1 MLNRGVGSRRIL
13 YFALAALLMAAGLSA
28 CGKSNSTNPAAV
40 SSQASSNSASAST
53 ASPSV
58 KSITLSWSPPTQNS
72 DGSTL
77 SSCPA
82 GSASGG
88 CLAGYTLHYGTSSQD
103 YTGEIQI
110 TDPTATSYVV
120 SDASFPSGTY
130 YFAISAYNGLQN
142 SSSMSGEVQV
152 TLD

>member
-1 MLNRGVGSRRIL
+1 ML
-13 YFALAALLMAAGLSA
+13 YFVLAALLLAAGLSA
-28 CGKSNSTNPAAV
+28 CGNSSNADPPSSQPTSNSP
-40 SSQASSNSASAST
+40 SAGDAT
-53 ASPSV
+53 PSV

-72 DGSTL
+72 DGSAIN
-77 SSCPA
+77 SCPA
-82 GSASGG
+82 SSASGG

-120 SDASFPSGTY
+120 SDANFPSGTY